1 MMQQYYEKTSPVW
14 RSIRLLKTRLVEPV
28 LRRFNWDL
36 VRTTPEWQSYIKDVD
51 IKRMV
56 ALKTGKVL
64 APYLEESGF
73 SVDRYKITRWFEEFS
88 TLVYK
93 YPIKNTSSNDGFNA
107 GFELFAL
114 SRALRPSVFI
124 QSGIS
129 NEFTT
134 WVVKKALPETVIY
147 SFGERGCRGVRN
159 NTKHFSH
166 DWNSFDFS
174 NLLTKNSLVYFD
186 DHVSQA
192 ERVIESRDRGFSH
205 VIFNNNRPV
214 HVIHSGGWPAS
225 PTLDM
230 VLDKSLKHGQGI
242 HWESPINRFSYNH
255 DLELSIKVR
264 SAIETI
270 VRLPNLS
277 SETGYKPANLTYLRV
292 VQS

>member
-1 MMQQYYEKTSPVW
+1 MQQCYEKTSPIW
-14 RSIRLLKTRLVEPV
+14 RSIRLLKTSLVEPV
-28 LRRFNWDL
+28 LHRFNLDL
-36 VRTTPEWQSYIKDVD
+36 VCITPEWQSYIKDVD

-64 APYLEESGF
+64 APYLKESGF
-73 SVDRYKITRWFEEFS
+73 NIDRDKVTTWFEEFS
-88 TLVYK
+88 KLVYK
-93 YPIKNTSSNDGFNA
+93 CPVKDLSGNDGFNA

-114 SRALRPSVFI
+114 SRALKPSVFI
-124 QSGIS
+124 QSGIP

-134 WVVKKALPETVIY
+134 WVVKNALPETLIY
-147 SFGERGCRGVRN
+147 CFGGRGARGMRG
-159 NTKHFSH
+159 NTKYFSH

-277 SETGYKPANLTYLRV
+277 SETGYKPANLTYSRIA
-292 VQS
+292 QS